1 MSAVRSA
8 LRIGMRH
15 HLRHRLQGLLTLLG
29 IALGCALWTGL
40 RLSLGST
47 EAAFERAVETVA
59 GPATHTVQ
67 AGPAG
72 LDESTVARLRAVHGI
87 RACAPSVGGVARVQQ
102 EGRRRIVRVFG
113 TDPLAERGLRPW
125 LAGASELPLGAWL
138 TTPGAFMATASTLG
152 RLGVGDGESLEL
164 QVGGRRV
171 RARCIGVLGSS
182 ADRSVR
188 AGLED
193 VLLTD
198 IATAQEWFGREGRV
212 DRIDLRLEDAWLP
225 PGTSA
230 AAALAIVQQ
239 AVGAAVRIEPAG
251 ASAGMLSRLTAA
263 FRANLQALSLLSLLV
278 GGFLVHETMRLS
290 VLARRRE
297 FGVLRALGAGPHAL
311 ALGVMG
317 EGIAFGAVGGLL
329 GAALGLAFGSL
340 MLQPLVGVMN
350 DHYATF
356 ALEHVEADP
365 WVLACGVLLGIATAA
380 IAALLPAR
388 EAGAVAPRDALLA
401 SPWRARQAAVG
412 RRMFPIGCAL
422 LVPAALLLATAGTSL
437 ARAYAGMFSGLVAA
451 ALAVPAVLDLLLRA
465 TAVLAS
471 RIGPLARLV
480 VGSARA
486 SLPRT
491 GLPVAAL
498 ALALATAAGLGAM
511 IGSFRGSVAGW
522 LHHALPADVYVGV
535 QGGVEER
542 VRDTIDPV
550 LVRALQGAVPDAT
563 VSAYRRLRLQAS
575 FGAGRGELEVV
586 AFEPS
591 PRIAASF
598 VFLEGEAGEAR
609 AAMAAGRAAWISEPL
624 AFRRSLRVGD
634 RIELWT
640 DRGAVSLPVAAVFR
654 DYGTEQGV
662 AMVPASFL
670 GQHMD
675 AMGVTSLAVE
685 APEGVA
691 AEDLAER
698 LRVALAQQAVEQDLV
713 VVTEASLRESS
724 LQVFDRTFA
733 VTGALRILC
742 LLVAFCGIYGSLAA
756 LQLERGSEVGL
767 LRTLGATPRRVIGLV
782 LGQTALLGA
791 LAGLLALPLGLAL
804 AQVLVH
810 VVNRGSFGWTLT
822 ESSLPHLPVAEIL
835 VLAVVAALLAG
846 LHPAVRFG
854 RVRPVEVLRES

>member
-8 LRIGMRH
+8 LRLGVRH
-15 HLRHRLQGLLTLLG
+15 HLRHRLQALLTLLG

-40 RLSLGST
+40 RLSLAST

-59 GPATHTVQ
+59 GPATHVVQ

-72 LDESTVARLRAVHGI
+72 LDEAVVAQLRAVHGI
-87 RACAPSVGGVARVQQ
+87 RGCAPSLGG
-102 EGRRRIVRVFG
+102 IVRVGAGERRRVLRVFG
-113 TDPLAERGLRPW
+113 SDPLAERGMRSW
-125 LAGASELPLGAWL
+125 LAGAAELPLGAWL
-138 TTPGAFMATASTLG
+138 TVPGSFMATAATLE
-152 RLGVGDGESLEL
+152 RLGVGAGDALEL
-164 QVGGRRV
+164 HVGGRTV
-171 RARCIGVLGSS
+171 RAQCLGAMATG
-182 ADRSVR
+182 ADASVR

-212 DRIDLRLEDAWLP
+212 DRIDLRLAGNWLP
-225 PGTSA
+225 PGTSRDE
-230 AAALAIVQQ
+230 ALALVQQ
-239 AVGAAVRIEPAG
+239 AAGPGARIEAAG

-297 FGVLRALGAGPHAL
+297 FGVLRALGAGPRAL
-311 ALGVMG
+311 SLGVMG
-317 EGIAFGAVGGLL
+317 EGIAFGAIGGCL
-329 GAALGLAFGSL
+329 GAALGVAFGAL
-340 MLQPLVGVMN
+340 MLQPLVAVMN

-356 ALEHVEADP
+356 ALERVEADP
-365 WVLACGVLLGIATAA
+365 WVLGSGVLLGLATAA
-380 IAALLPAR
+380 LAALLPAR
-388 EAGAVAPRDALLA
+388 EAAAVAPRDALLA
-401 SPWRARQAAVG
+401 SPWRARQVAG
-412 RRMFPIGCAL
+412 SRRML
-422 LVPAALLLATAGTSL
+422 LLAFVLLAPAGLLLATAGASL
-437 ARAYAGMFSGLVAA
+437 VRAYAGMFAGLVAA
-451 ALAVPAVLDLLLRA
+451 ALAMPAVLDLLLRA
-465 TAVLAS
+465 VAVLAA

-535 QGGVEER
+535 PGGVEER
-542 VRDTIDPV
+542 VRATIDSA
-550 LVRALQGAVPDAT
+550 LVQALRDAVPEAT
-563 VSAYRRLRLQAS
+563 VSAYRRLRLPARIGTAS
-575 FGAGRGELEVV
+575 LDLEVV

-598 VFLEGEAGEAR
+598 VFLEGDGDKAR
-609 AAMAAGRAAWISEPL
+609 AAMAAGEAAWISEPL
-624 AFRRSLRVGD
+624 AFRRSVRVGD
-634 RIELWT
+634 RIELGT
-640 DRGAVSLPVAAVFR
+640 DRGTVSLPVAAVFR
-654 DYGTEQGV
+654 DYGTDQGV
-662 AMVPASFL
+662 AMVPAAFL
-670 GQHMD
+670 QRHME
-675 AMGVTSLAVE
+675 ALGVSSLALE
-685 APEGVA
+685 APQGVA
-691 AEDLAER
+691 AEALAER
-698 LRVALAQQAVEQDLV
+698 VREALAVHEGEQELV
-713 VVTEASLRESS
+713 VVTQASLRESS
-724 LQVFDRTFA
+724 LVVFDRTFA
-733 VTGALRILC
+733 VTGALRVLC
-742 LLVAFCGIYGSLAA
+742 LLVAFCGIYGALAA

-767 LRTLGATPRRVIGLV
+767 LRTLGATPRRVVALV
-782 LGQTALLGA
+782 LGQTALLGV
-791 LAGLLALPLGLAL
+791 LAGGLALPLGLAL

-822 ESSLPHLPVAEIL
+822 ESSLQHLPVAETV

>member
-8 LRIGMRH
+8 LRLGMRH
-15 HLRHRLQGLLTLLG
+15 HMRHRLQAMLTLLG

-40 RLSLGST
+40 RLSLAST
-47 EAAFERAVETVA
+47 ESAFERAVETVA
-59 GPATHTVQ
+59 GPATHTVL

-72 LDESTVARLRAVHGI
+72 LDQQVVARLRAGNGL
-87 RACAPSVGGVARVQQ
+87 RGCAPSLGGVARVAAG
-102 EGRRRIVRVFG
+102 ERRRVLRVFG
-113 TDPLAERGLRPW
+113 SDPLAERGMRAW
-125 LAGASELPLGAWL
+125 IAGAGELPLGAWL
-138 TTPGAFMATASTLG
+138 TVPGSFMATESTLG
-152 RLGVGDGESLEL
+152 RLGVRAGDALEL
-164 QVGGRRV
+164 RVGGRTV
-171 RARCIGVLGSS
+171 RAQCLGPVGTG
-182 ADRSVR
+182 AGDSVR

-212 DRIDLRLEDAWLP
+212 DRIDLRLEGDWLP
-225 PGTSA
+225 PGIDRDE
-230 AAALAIVQQ
+230 ALTLVQQ
-239 AVGAAVRIEPAG
+239 VVGPGARIEPAG

-297 FGVLRALGAGPHAL
+297 FGVLRALGAGPRAL
-311 ALGVMG
+311 SLGVMG
-317 EGIAFGAVGGLL
+317 EGLAFGAIGGLL
-329 GAALGLAFGSL
+329 GAALGLGFGAL
-340 MLQPLVGVMN
+340 MLQPLVAVMN

-356 ALEHVEADP
+356 SLEHVEADP
-365 WVLACGVLLGIATAA
+365 WVLGSGVLLGIATAA
-380 IAALLPAR
+380 LAALLPAR
-388 EAGAVAPRDALLA
+388 EAAAVAPRDALIE
-401 SPWRARQAAVG
+401 SPWRARQTAGA
-412 RRMFPIGCAL
+412 RRILPLAL
-422 LVPAALLLATAGTSL
+422 VLLASAALLLATAGNSL
-437 ARAYAGMFSGLVAA
+437 ARAYAGMFAGLVAA
-451 ALAVPAVLDLLLRA
+451 ALATPALLDLMLRA
-465 TAVLAS
+465 IAVLAG
-471 RIGPLARLV
+471 RLGPIARLV

-522 LHHALPADVYVGV
+522 LHQALPADVYVGV
-535 QGGVEER
+535 PGGVEER
-542 VRDTIDPV
+542 VRATISPA
-550 LVRALQGAVPDAT
+550 LVQAMRDAVPGAT
-563 VSAYRRLRLQAS
+563 VSAYRRLRLPVQFAT
-575 FGAGRGELEVV
+575 GRAELEVV
-586 AFEPS
+586 AFDPS

-598 VFLEGEAGEAR
+598 VFLEGDADRAR
-609 AAMAAGRAAWISEPL
+609 AAMAAGEATWISEPL

-654 DYGTEQGV
+654 DYGTDQGV
-662 AMVPASFL
+662 AMVPAAFL
-670 GQHMD
+670 QRHVE

-685 APEGVA
+685 APIGSTADEIAG
-691 AEDLAER
+691 R
-698 LRVALAQQAVEQDLV
+698 LRDALAAHEGEQELAI
-713 VVTEASLRESS
+713 VTQASLRESS
-724 LQVFDRTFA
+724 LVVFDRTFA
-733 VTGALRILC
+733 VTGALRVLC
-742 LLVAFCGIYGSLAA
+742 LLVAFCGIYGALAA

-767 LRTLGATPRRVIGLV
+767 LRTLGATPRRIVVLV
-782 LGQTALLGA
+782 VGQTALLGA
-791 LAGLLALPLGLAL
+791 LAGALALPLGLAL

-822 ESSLPHLPVAEIL
+822 ESSLPHLPVAETL
-835 VLAVVAALLAG
+835 VLAVFAALLAG